1 MKVLENL
8 EVVEEDGEFLDV
20 VIPPWVKSRGG

>member
-8 EVVEEDGEFLDV
+8 EVVVWE
-20 VIPPWVKSRGG
+20 I